1 MTQSSDEIFRAFLLF
16 VLTYSMSAAKVV
28 ACGIEATIEL
38 KAGKGSTRK
47 SKFIGLALVDGT
59 LKIAFGRGSDALHF
73 ALTSIQNVVA
83 NKMKEGYATFILG
96 VARHE
101 PQQLFVSKSEPVQL
115 ERLLEAMNEAVGV
128 TRRGKAP
135 MPQGD
140 AAALCAAGPRHH
152 RRTAHTC
159 PPNRAL
165 TSSPVVVC
173 TGSSASSPSSSRS
186 SSKR

>member
-1 MTQSSDEIFRAFLLF
+1 
-16 VLTYSMSAAKVV
+16 MSAAKVV

-101 PQQLFVSKSEPVQL
+101 PP
-115 ERLLEAMNEAVGV
+115 A
-128 TRRGKAP
+128 
-135 MPQGD
+135 QGHCSRKPD
-140 AAALCAAGPRHH
+140 KK
-152 RRTAHTC
+152 
-159 PPNRAL
+159 PPHL
-165 TSSPVVVC
+165 SSPW
-173 TGSSASSPSSSRS
+173 TSQLANRRARTKRPSGT
-186 SSKR
+186 